1 MVGPENSEF
10 LEAALDELYGADPS
24 EFVALRKR
32 LAGEIR
38 ATGEK
43 DGAKAVLA
51 ARRPTTAAWALNQVG
66 RRDPTLVE
74 ALLDASRDL
83 HTAQTGSGGRDAMRS
98 ATRAHRDA
106 LAAAT
111 DAALAMLGSRANDAY
126 RSQIQASLHAA
137 SVDEVVGDELRRGR
151 LTREITGSSGFP
163 DAPGLTLVPDLTPAA
178 EPKRKPP
185 PPKRT
190 KREGSERQD
199 AARAAAEEKAKQ
211 AEQERIVR
219 EQAAAAERERQRA
232 EAEAAWQVAQDEAA
246 VAESAAQAAHAQ
258 AARLEQELDDARR
271 EVRAADDRAA
281 GARREA
287 ARLAREAMK
296 LQP

>member
-1 MVGPENSEF
+1 MMGPENSGS
-10 LEAALDELYGADPS
+10 LEAALDELYGADPG

-66 RRDPTLVE
+66 RRDPGFFE
-74 ALLDASRDL
+74 ALLDASREL
-83 HTAQTGSGGRDAMRS
+83 HAAQTGSGGRDAMRN

-111 DAALAMLGSRANDAY
+111 DAALTMLGSRANDAY
-126 RSQIQASLHAA
+126 RSQIQATLHAA
-137 SVDEVVGDELRRGR
+137 SVDEVVGDELRHGR
-151 LTREITGSSGFP
+151 LTREITGSSGFL
-163 DAPGLTLVPDLTPAA
+163 DAPGLMLVPDLEPAA

-185 PPKRT
+185 PPKRA
-190 KREGSERQD
+190 KREGSEHQD
-199 AARAAAEEKAKQ
+199 AARAAAEEKAKR

-219 EQAAAAERERQRA
+219 EQAAAAERERQRV
-232 EAEAAWQVAQDEAA
+232 EAEAAWQAAQDAAGVAEAA
-246 VAESAAQAAHAQ
+246 AEGARAHV
-258 AARLEQELDDARR
+258 ARLEQELDDARR
-271 EVRAADDRAA
+271 DVRAVDDRAA